1 MCPSCHQ
8 KRVLQF
14 GAWVADEILA
24 PVPHRQYVFT
34 VPKMLR
40 VYFRR
45 DRRLLGKLSQCA
57 ANALKTLFRAAGKDP
72 KAVPGIIIAIQT
84 YGDLVNFHP
93 HLHALVPDGVFTP
106 SGWFVAFPKIDLSA
120 LERLFRHRVLQM
132 LLRERRID
140 DTVIRTLLGWRHSG
154 FSLHNEVK
162 IGSYDL
168 EGRRAVPEYILR
180 SPFSLEKLRYHPGTG
195 TIIYHSKMHPVLK
208 RNFEVFSACDWL
220 AALTAHI
227 PNAGEHLVRYY
238 GWYSNVNRGKRRK
251 AEGEAPS
258 VIEQIAEVAPSAAK
272 RAWARLIKQVYEVDP
287 LVCTQCG
294 GPMRII
300 AFIEQ
305 AEVIE
310 KILAHLGLWPAP
322 SHSPPVGGVPVA
334 FLPATGRGAVPPAID
349 RVAA

>member
-1 MCPSCHQ
+1 MQGRYFCPSCHQ

-14 GAWVADEILA
+14 GAWVADEVLA

-45 DRRLLGKLSQCA
+45 DRRLLGKLSRCA
-57 ANALKTLFRAAGKDP
+57 ADAMKTLFRAASKDT
-72 KAVPGIIIAIQT
+72 KAVPGIIVVIQT

-93 HLHALVPDGVFTP
+93 HLHALVSDGVFTP
-106 SGWFVAFPKIDLSA
+106 TGWFVAFPKIDLYV
-120 LERLFRHRVLQM
+120 LEHLFRHRVLRL

-140 DTVIRTLLGWRHSG
+140 EAVIRKLLGWRHSG
-154 FSLHNEVK
+154 FSLHNAVR
-162 IGSYDL
+162 IGAGDT
-168 EGRRAVPEYILR
+168 EGRSGVAEYILR
-180 SPFSLEKLRYHPGTG
+180 SPFSLEKVRYQARTG
-195 TIIYHSKMHPVLK
+195 TIIYQSKMHPVLK
-208 RNFEVFSACDWL
+208 RNFEVFSAPDWL

-251 AEGEAPS
+251 AQGEDPS
-258 VIEQIAEVAPSAAK
+258 SIDEYSEVSASAAT

-287 LVCTQCG
+287 LVCPRCA

-305 AEVIE
+305 PAVIE
-310 KILAHLGLWPAP
+310 KSLRHLALWPAP
-322 SHSPPVGGVPVA
+322 AHSPPVA
-334 FLPATGRGAVPPAID
+334 SL
-349 RVAA
+349 AA